1 MGRRRVIVGARAG
14 AFGITPWF
22 GRPRP
27 LAVRLWDGPTPAVR
41 NVYAAAGRIGTS
53 LKRADEKLPSFG
65 PREKAA
71 YERYLLSC
79 SDYLKRQM
87 IVYQHWP
94 QRRYDTLGYRDEK
107 VFTDMNN

>member
-1 MGRRRVIVGARAG
+1 MGRLRVIGARRA
-14 AFGITPWF
+14 AAPEITPWDSKRLCCR
-22 GRPRP
+22 RPHGD
-27 LAVRLWDGPTPAVR
+27 A
-41 NVYAAAGRIGTS
+41 

-94 QRRYDTLGYRDEK
+94 QRRYDVLGYRDEK